1 LFSPPLKSRRKEL
14 LHLHQIHRIS
24 PEFAGGSPEYA
35 ATELLHHLLHLFRAG
50 DQGEGHPPSFFIF
63 FPKYS
68 MDELD
73 SISSNAALRQQA
85 ALCSCS
91 THHR

>member
-1 LFSPPLKSRRKEL
+1 
-14 LHLHQIHRIS
+14 
-24 PEFAGGSPEYA
+24 
-35 ATELLHHLLHLFRAG
+35 
-50 DQGEGHPPSFFIF
+50 
-63 FPKYS
+63 

-91 THHR
+91 THHRWASLTNPSLPLPLIKPHKYPLSL